1 MSILYESIVSVLDM
15 LIPESDVMFNEFSS
29 FNRLLAYFLTIA
41 LLWSFFIQPLVKLL
55 KKNK

>member
-15 LIPESDVMFNEFSS
+15 LIPEADVMFNEFSS